1 MRGLRMSKLTVHGYL
16 IKVRPATP
24 EAGKPKCPTCG
35 GSGDGERYDLVFTSP
50 WAKADFQRVQCKT
63 ARMSNG
69 NVKFDIRSSSCGKHA
84 DYRGQVEY
92 FGVYY
97 PVNGKCYLVPVK
109 QCGVSSTTLILNRP
123 GDALAAGKYE
133 L

>member
-1 MRGLRMSKLTVHGYL
+1 MKNTKQPGTVSEA
-16 IKVRPATP
+16 KVA
-24 EAGKPKCPTCG
+24 AALLQKGKTVLVPM
-35 GSGDGERYDLVFTSP
+35 GDGERYDLVFTSP

-69 NVKFDIRSSSCGKHA
+69 NVKFDTRSSSCGKHA

-97 PVNGKCYLVPVK
+97 PVNEKCYLVPVK
-109 QCGVSSTTLILNRP
+109 QCGVSSTTLILNKP

>member
-1 MRGLRMSKLTVHGYL
+1 MKNTKQPGTVSEA
-16 IKVRPATP
+16 KVA
-24 EAGKPKCPTCG
+24 AALLQKGKTVLVPM
-35 GSGDGERYDLVFTSP
+35 GDGERYDLVFTSP